1 MRCAAGSEESGR
13 LTRPLRSLIVMTGAR
28 SPVGRRDDGPGAG
41 QPRRVIKASEPGK
54 DEPIIV
60 RVPLGPPAATVA
72 TYRELL
78 AILVELTRVELLDDQ
93 RQGGPDDR
101 RDR

>member
-1 MRCAAGSEESGR
+1 
-13 LTRPLRSLIVMTGAR
+13 
-28 SPVGRRDDGPGAG
+28 
-41 QPRRVIKASEPGK
+41 VIKASDPGN
-54 DEPIIV
+54 DEPIIL

-78 AILVELTRVELLDDQ
+78 AILVELTRVELLEDQ
-93 RQGGPDDR
+93 RPRGTHDR

>member
-1 MRCAAGSEESGR
+1 M
-13 LTRPLRSLIVMTGAR
+13 TRTG
-28 SPVGRRDDGPGAG
+28 SPVARRGDRPGAG
-41 QPRRVIKASEPGK
+41 QPRRVIKASELGK

-60 RVPLGPPAATVA
+60 RVPLGPPAPTVA

-93 RQGGPDDR
+93 RPRGTR
-101 RDR
+101 